1 MNCKPAFNHKH
12 SVIVNHYETELRVNS
27 STWLNYTLKT
37 KAFTSL
43 WTEKAHSM
51 YEGKERIKERVGE
64 REHSFK
70 LLLVRLHRI
79 KHTVLFFT
87 TGLNA
92 EALIWTVD

>member
-1 MNCKPAFNHKH
+1 MK
-12 SVIVNHYETELRVNS
+12 TELRVNS
-27 STWLNYTLKT
+27 GTWLNYTLKT
-37 KAFTSL
+37 KAFASL

-70 LLLVRLHRI
+70 LLLVQPHQI

-87 TGLNA
+87 PGLDA
-92 EALIWTVD
+92 ELMRSFSKGV